1 MTEHLFEAPKTGGIF
16 KNLDALGPHYIPDEL
31 PHRLPEA
38 KAISRVLSP
47 VLGGEKPSN
56 VFVYGSTGTGKTCV
70 VKHVIRELNKTASGA
85 AGNAGAFV
93 RTVYMNCRTGYGSK
107 YQVLVRILADESL
120 QSGELKSRP
129 LEDRRN
135 RDLVGLSPTRLYEK
149 LKDVVRANNLSLI
162 VILDEIDTVKD
173 VNDLMYML
181 TRINDDIENSGRV
194 SVIGISNLHS
204 FKEKLDAR
212 SKSTLCEEELVFK
225 SYNAHQLETILK
237 CRAEVGL
244 KENAISDG
252 NLKLIAA
259 YSAQST
265 GDARYAL
272 KLLQKSAE
280 MASMDGRDAV
290 KVEDV
295 KAARLKVETD
305 VVSETVKDLPEHKK
319 IVLYGIADLLS
330 KGSRYKKLGDSAPD
344 DVVFSGE
351 AYDHYTRVSR
361 SLYREPITIRW
372 FREYLNQLEVEGLVI
387 LKNSGKGVRGNTTLI
402 RLGRRPE
409 EIKSIIEANLG
420 LK

>member
-1 MTEHLFEAPKTGGIF
+1 MTEHLFEPTKAGGIF
-16 KNLDALGPHYIPDEL
+16 RNLDALGPHYIPDEL

-38 KAISRVLSP
+38 KAISRLLSP
-47 VLGGEKPSN
+47 VLRGEKPGN

-70 VKHVIRELNKTASGA
+70 VKHVIRELNKTAS
-85 AGNAGAFV
+85 AGSMGSALV

-107 YQVLVRILADESL
+107 YQVLVKILTDESL
-120 QSGELKSRP
+120 QADCLKKRP

-135 RDLVGLSPTRLYEK
+135 MDLVGLSPTRLYEK
-149 LKDVVRANNLSLI
+149 LREVVSANNLGL
-162 VILDEIDTVKD
+162 VVVLDEIDTVRD

-194 SVIGISNLHS
+194 SVIGISNLPS

-212 SKSTLCEEELVFK
+212 SRSTLCEEELIFK

-237 CRAEVGL
+237 QRAEIGL
-244 KENAISDG
+244 KENAITDG

-259 YSAQST
+259 YAAQST

-272 KLLQKSAE
+272 KLLQKAAE
-280 MASMDGRDAV
+280 LAALDGRDSV
-290 KVEDV
+290 RMEDV
-295 KAARLKVETD
+295 KAARTKVETD
-305 VVSETVKDLPEHKK
+305 IVSETIKDLPEHKQ
-319 IVLYGIADLLS
+319 IVLYSIADLLAR
-330 KGSRYKKLGDSAPD
+330 GSRYKKLGDSAPD
-344 DVVFSGE
+344 DIVFSGE
-351 AYDHYTRVSR
+351 AYDHYTRVSK

-402 RLGRRPE
+402 RLGRRPD